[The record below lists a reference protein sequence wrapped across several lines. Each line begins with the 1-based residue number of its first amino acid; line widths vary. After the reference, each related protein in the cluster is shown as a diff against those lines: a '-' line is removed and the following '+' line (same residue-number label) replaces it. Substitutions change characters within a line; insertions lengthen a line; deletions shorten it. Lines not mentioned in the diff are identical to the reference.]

1 MDKLLKNAF
10 KMQIQSKEG
19 FEFEEFID
27 ELFLLK
33 YGVDNYTPIRR
44 NKDKGNDG
52 TILPEQKILACYAPR
67 KYSKTDFETK
77 VLGAANKEGDFE
89 KYQKLERQIS
99 KLGNVC

>member
-10 KMQIQSKEG
+10 KMPNSIKEG

-44 NKDKGNDG
+44 IRIKAMTVLFYPNKKYWLVTHQENI
-52 TILPEQKILACYAPR
+52 TKLILKR
-67 KYSKTDFETK
+67 KF
-77 VLGAANKEGDFE
+77 
-89 KYQKLERQIS
+89 
-99 KLGNVC
+99 

>member
-52 TILPEQKILACYAPR
+52 TILPEQKYWLVTHQENIAKLIL
-67 KYSKTDFETK
+67 K
-77 VLGAANKEGDFE
+77 
-89 KYQKLERQIS
+89 QKF
-99 KLGNVC
+99 